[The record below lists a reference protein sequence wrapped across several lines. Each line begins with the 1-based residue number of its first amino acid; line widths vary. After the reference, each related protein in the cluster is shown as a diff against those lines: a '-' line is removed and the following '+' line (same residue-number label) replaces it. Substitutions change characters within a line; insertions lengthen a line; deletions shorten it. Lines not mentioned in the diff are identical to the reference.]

1 MANGFHFQNVGF
13 NLTGGIQKT
22 PSDIGFGS
30 MPKMNINSLDDDAP
44 KSSFKDV
51 MGGLSNGLN
60 NEVNKPDQLLKR
72 VMSGDDSVDIHDVM
86 VAMANAE
93 MSISV
98 ATQVTSKVIQAY
110 DKITQISV

>member
-1 MANGFHFQNVGF
+1 MANGFHFQNVGL
-13 NLTGGIQKT
+13 NLSGGIQKT

-30 MPKMNINSLDDDAP
+30 MPKMDINSLDDTP
-44 KSSFKDV
+44 KASFKDV

-86 VAMANAE
+86 IAMANAE